1 MYIMLLCDKYNVIIL
16 SGWKIEGLK
25 PILLHSEILIN
36 EISMKFCF
44 LDILTKPKL
53 CITHSSA
60 ILS

>member
-36 EISMKFCF
+36 EIYTFFVGYSNQ
-44 LDILTKPKL
+44 T
-53 CITHSSA
+53 
-60 ILS
+60 